1 MNIKEHRIY
10 TFMSEPL
17 RIGGMTVDELCFIV
31 VSIFLFF
38 VLEALSL
45 KLLFLIGG
53 SLGVYVIKRFKKL
66 VTGFSLV
73 SYLHWTLGLRF
84 GLPKICPES
93 WKRVWLP

>member
-38 VLEALSL
+38 IMESLSL
-45 KLLFLIGG
+45 KLFFIASG
-53 SLGVYVIKRFKKL
+53 SLGVYLIKRFKKL
-66 VTGFSLV
+66 VTGFSLF

-84 GLPKICPES
+84 GLPRICPES
-93 WKRVWLP
+93 WKRIWLP

>member
-45 KLLFLIGG
+45 KLLFLVGG

-73 SYLHWTLGLRF
+73 SYLHWTFGLRF
-84 GLPKICPES
+84 GLPRICPES
-93 WKRVWLP
+93 WKRIWLP